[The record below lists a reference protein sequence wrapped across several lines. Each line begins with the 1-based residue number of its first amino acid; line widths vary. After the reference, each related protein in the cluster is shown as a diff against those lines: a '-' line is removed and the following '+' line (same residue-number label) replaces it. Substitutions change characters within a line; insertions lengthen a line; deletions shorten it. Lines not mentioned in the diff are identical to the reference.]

1 MSSESP
7 RFLGPNT
14 DYFLLWLVIISGVAI
29 GNLVSNFITAK
40 FLEAQ
45 AAQVASDVNA
55 AVRQKAA
62 EAGHA
67 QDAQQAADEQ
77 AQEAQMAQ
85 QLEQQRDERRSD
97 ANGQQLSRAC
107 AEWTR
112 ANTSMHT
119 YTTQSEMNKYCARL
133 ERHVD
138 TGVLAAP

>member
-1 MSSESP
+1 MPAEYP
-7 RFLGPNT
+7 RLPRGQIDPMV
-14 DYFLLWLVIISGVAI
+14 LWLLIISGVTL
-29 GNLVSNFITAK
+29 GNLLSNFITAK

-55 AVRQKAA
+55 AVQQKAA

-67 QDAQQAADEQ
+67 QDAQRAADAQ
-77 AQEAQMAQ
+77 AQQAQMAQ

-119 YTTQSEMNKYCARL
+119 YTTKSEMNRHCARL
-133 ERHVD
+133 ERYVD
-138 TGVLAAP
+138 TGGLAVP